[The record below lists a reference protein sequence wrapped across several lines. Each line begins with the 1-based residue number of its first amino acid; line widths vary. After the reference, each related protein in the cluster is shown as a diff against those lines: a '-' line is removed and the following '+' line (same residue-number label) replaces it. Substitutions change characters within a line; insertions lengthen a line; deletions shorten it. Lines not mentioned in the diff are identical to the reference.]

1 MTGRPATPTLA
12 DLLHLVDRA
21 VSGRLL
27 PAEAQLLRD
36 ALTRGDQAA
45 RSLGGAI
52 AAQRRAQGALED
64 AERAVVALRG
74 RYAPLTPLDVPC
86 PRCRAEQFKRCI
98 GGAYGATAR
107 GFHADRVRVIGSI
120 AADRAV
126 SR

>member
-1 MTGRPATPTLA
+1 MSTRPDTLTLPQ
-12 DLLHLVDRA
+12 LLHLVDRA

-27 PAEAQLLRD
+27 PGEAQLLRS
-36 ALTRGDQAA
+36 ALERGDQAA

-86 PRCRAEQFKRCI
+86 TRCRAEQFKRCI

-107 GFHADRVRVIGSI
+107 GFHAERVRAIGSI

-126 SR
+126 TR